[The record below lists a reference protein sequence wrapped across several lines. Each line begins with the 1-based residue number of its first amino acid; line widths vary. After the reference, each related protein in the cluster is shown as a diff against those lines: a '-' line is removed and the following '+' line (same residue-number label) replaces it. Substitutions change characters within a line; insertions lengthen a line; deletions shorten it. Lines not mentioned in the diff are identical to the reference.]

1 MVSRKGLFVKPV
13 RKKRVDGFSVAVGI
27 ESWYNHKKDAKRGSC
42 MKKHRV
48 FTGILVVL
56 LAAIFIIINTII
68 DISYL
73 YLDPRIRKAQGG
85 L

>member
-1 MVSRKGLFVKPV
+1 MIIEYIFSIQGIGLNILNAIIRRDYLMVQALVMLVSAVFV
-13 RKKRVDGFSVAVGI
+13 
-27 ESWYNHKKDAKRGSC
+27 
-42 MKKHRV
+42 
-48 FTGILVVL
+48 VV
-56 LAAIFIIINTII
+56 NTLI

>member
-1 MVSRKGLFVKPV
+1 MLVS
-13 RKKRVDGFSVAVGI
+13 AVFI
-27 ESWYNHKKDAKRGSC
+27 
-42 MKKHRV
+42 
-48 FTGILVVL
+48 VV
-56 LAAIFIIINTII
+56 NTLI

>member
-1 MVSRKGLFVKPV
+1 MSSNQTPPRGNTTRLEEIRHRKQQRTL
-13 RKKRVDGFSVAVGI
+13 RIIAL
-27 ESWYNHKKDAKRGSC
+27 
-42 MKKHRV
+42 
-48 FTGILVVL
+48 LVVL

>member
-1 MVSRKGLFVKPV
+1 MVGNCLVIENIFGYPGLGLQILNAILRRDYYLVQ
-13 RKKRVDGFSVAVGI
+13 G
-27 ESWYNHKKDAKRGSC
+27 
-42 MKKHRV
+42 
-48 FTGILVVL
+48 LVVL
-56 LAAIFIIINTII
+56 LAAIFIVINTII